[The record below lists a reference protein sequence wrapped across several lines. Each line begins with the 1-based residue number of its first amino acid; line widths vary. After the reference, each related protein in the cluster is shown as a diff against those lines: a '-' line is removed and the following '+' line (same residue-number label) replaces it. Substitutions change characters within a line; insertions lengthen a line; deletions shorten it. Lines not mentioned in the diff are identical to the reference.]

1 MIHNKTM
8 VVTSIIGN
16 ENNILILKRS
26 KKVKSFKHKWGGVSG
41 YFEKNEDLLSR
52 ALIEI
57 YEETKINKD
66 SLTLRKILRQITI
79 ELEKGKSIIIQPFYF
94 YSKSKNVSMN
104 WEHSEHRWITKNQL
118 DNYETVPKLAQILY
132 ECFLINEMK

>member
-1 MIHNKTM
+1 MIHNKTV

-57 YEETKINKD
+57 YEETKINKEN
-66 SLTLRKILRQITI
+66 LTLRKILKQITI
-79 ELEKGKSIIIQPFYF
+79 EIEKEKSIMIQPFYF
-94 YSKSKNVSMN
+94 YSDSKNVSMN
-104 WEHSEHRWITKNQL
+104 WEHSEHRWITKNQS
-118 DNYETVPKLAQILY
+118 DSYETVPKLAQILY
-132 ECFLINEMK
+132 ECFSIDQT

>member
-1 MIHNKTM
+1 MIHNKTI

-26 KKVKSFKHKWGGVSG
+26 KEVKRFKHKWGGVSG

-57 YEETKINKD
+57 YEETKINKEN
-66 SLTLRKILRQITI
+66 LTLMKILKQMTI
-79 ELEKGKSIIIQPFYF
+79 EIEKERSIIIQPFYF
-94 YSKSKNVSMN
+94 YSKSKNISMN
-104 WEHSEHRWITKNQL
+104 WEHSEHRWITKNQIN
-118 DNYETVPKLAQILY
+118 NYETVPNLTQLLY
-132 ECFLINEMK
+132 ECFLIK

>member
-1 MIHNKTM
+1 MIHNKTI

-57 YEETKINKD
+57 YEETKINKEN
-66 SLTLRKILRQITI
+66 LTLMKILKQMTI
-79 ELEKGKSIIIQPFYF
+79 EIEKERSIIIQPFYF
-94 YSKSKNVSMN
+94 YSKSKNISMN
-104 WEHSEHRWITKNQL
+104 WEHSEHRWITKNQIN
-118 DNYETVPKLAQILY
+118 NYETVPNLTQLLH
-132 ECFLINEMK
+132 ECFLIK

>member
-1 MIHNKTM
+1 MIHNKTV

-57 YEETKINKD
+57 YEETNINKEN
-66 SLTLRKILRQITI
+66 LTLRKILKQITI
-79 ELEKGKSIIIQPFYF
+79 EIEKEKSIVIQPFYF
-94 YSKSKNVSMN
+94 YSDSKNVSMN
-104 WEHSEHRWITKNQL
+104 WEHSEHRWITNNQS
-118 DNYETVPKLAQILY
+118 DSYETVPKLAQILY
-132 ECFLINEMK
+132 ECFSIDQT

>member
-1 MIHNKTM
+1 MIHSKTI

-57 YEETKINKD
+57 YEETKINKEN
-66 SLTLRKILRQITI
+66 LTLMKILKQMTI
-79 ELEKGKSIIIQPFYF
+79 EIEKEKSIIIQPFYF
-94 YSKSKNVSMN
+94 YSKSKNISMN
-104 WEHSEHRWITKNQL
+104 WEHSEHRWITKNQI
-118 DNYETVPKLAQILY
+118 NKYETVPNLTQLLY
-132 ECFLINEMK
+132 ECFLIK

>member
-1 MIHNKTM
+1 MIHNKTI

-57 YEETKINKD
+57 YEETKINKEN
-66 SLTLRKILRQITI
+66 LTLMKILKQMTI
-79 ELEKGKSIIIQPFYF
+79 EIGKKRSIIIQPFYF
-94 YSKSKNVSMN
+94 YSKSKNISMN
-104 WEHSEHRWITKNQL
+104 WEHSEHRWITKNQIN
-118 DNYETVPKLAQILY
+118 NYETVPNLTQLLY
-132 ECFLINEMK
+132 ECFLIK